1 MIQLEGIEKTYLTE
15 GIRTPVLKEVDLV
28 IEDGE
33 FVAIM
38 GPSGTGKTTLMNVIG
53 CLDVPTSGHYLF
65 RSRDVTGL
73 SDRELSRLR
82 NEEIGFVF
90 QSFHLLDRLRVL
102 DNVLLPLLYAAEY
115 PSDAKQRGQRLLEA
129 VGLGDR
135 IRYRPNALSGGQQQR
150 VAIARA
156 MINEPSLLLADE
168 PTGNLDSA
176 AGEEILGIF
185 STLNAQGRT
194 IVVVTHDPE
203 VAAKAR
209 RVVTM
214 RDGRIVSDSPAP
226 AMVTV

>member
-1 MIQLEGIEKTYLTE
+1 MIQLETIEKTYRTE
-15 GIRTPVLKEVDLV
+15 GVETPVLKGIDLV
-28 IEDGE
+28 IEAGE

-53 CLDVPTSGHYLF
+53 CLDVPTGGRYLF
-65 RSRDVTGL
+65 RGRDVTGL
-73 SDRELSRLR
+73 NDRELSRLR

-102 DNVLLPLLYAAEY
+102 DNVLLPLLYSTEY
-115 PSDAKQRGQRLLEA
+115 PKDAKKRGKELLEA

-135 IRYRPNALSGGQQQR
+135 IGYRPNALSGGQQQR

-185 STLNAQGRT
+185 DDLYAQGRT

-203 VAAKAR
+203 VAGRAH
-209 RVVTM
+209 RVVAM
-214 RDGRIVSDSPAP
+214 RDGTIVSDTPAR

>member
-1 MIQLEGIEKTYLTE
+1 VIQLEGIEKTYHTE
-15 GIRTPVLKEVDLV
+15 GVETPVLREIDLD
-28 IEDGE
+28 IEEGE
-33 FVAIM
+33 YVAIM

-53 CLDVPTSGHYLF
+53 CLDVPTRGRYLF
-65 RSRDVTGL
+65 RGRDVTGL
-73 SDRELSRLR
+73 SDRDLSRLR

-102 DNVLLPLLYAAEY
+102 DNVLLPLLYSVEY
-115 PSDAKQRGQRLLEA
+115 PGDARERGKKLLEA

-135 IRYRPNALSGGQQQR
+135 IRFRPNALSGGQQQR

-176 AGEEILGIF
+176 AGEEILAIF
-185 STLNAQGRT
+185 GELNAQGRT
-194 IVVVTHDPE
+194 IIVVTHDPE
-203 VAAKAR
+203 VAARAR

-214 RDGRIVSDSPAP
+214 RDGRIVSDSPVH